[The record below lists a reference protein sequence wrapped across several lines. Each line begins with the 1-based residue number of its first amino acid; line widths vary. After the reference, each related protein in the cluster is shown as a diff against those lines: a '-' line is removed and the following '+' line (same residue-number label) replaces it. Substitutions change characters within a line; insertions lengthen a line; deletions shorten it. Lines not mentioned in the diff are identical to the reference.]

1 MFCKHSL
8 EVEMA
13 TDRAWA
19 ATRKGLFELRRRNGQ
34 WQIERL
40 SFTADPVTM
49 LLPPDASGHMLAGL
63 NLGHFGAKL
72 QASDDA
78 GQTWREVA
86 APSFPPQPDGAE
98 GPAWKLE
105 QVFALERAG
114 GAIWCGSVP
123 GGLFVSHDRG
133 ESWQLAEALWRD
145 PRRTEWMGGG
155 NPNPA
160 LHSICPHP
168 TQPQELLIGVSCGGA
183 WRTTDGGASWA
194 LRAKGMRADFMPPEL
209 AGDENSQD
217 PHLIARCRA
226 APEVLWCQHHCGI
239 FRSTDIGATWDELQA
254 QPSSFGFAVAAHPQ
268 DPGTAWFA
276 PAIKDERRIPVDAA
290 LCVTRTRDGGK
301 TFDVLRNGLPQQHC
315 YDLIYRHGL
324 AVDDSGEQLIMG
336 STTGGLW
343 ASGDGGDS
351 WQTVSAHLPPIYAVK
366 FG

>member
-1 MFCKHSL
+1 
-8 EVEMA
+8 MA

-19 ATRKGLFELRRRNGQ
+19 ATRKGLFELRLRGAS
-34 WQIERL
+34 WQVENL

-49 LLPPDASGHMLAGL
+49 LLPPDVSGHMLAGL

-114 GAIWCGSVP
+114 DAIWCGSVP

-217 PHLIARCRA
+217 PHLIARCRD
-226 APEVLWCQHHCGI
+226 APDVLWCQHHCGI
-239 FRSTDIGATWDELQA
+239 FRSTDNGASWDELQA
-254 QPSSFGFAVAAHPQ
+254 QPSSFGFAVAAHPRE
-268 DPGTAWFA
+268 PGTAWFA

-324 AVDDSGEQLIMG
+324 AVDDTGEQLIMG

-351 WQTVSAHLPPIYAVK
+351 WQTVSTHLPPIYAVK

>member
-1 MFCKHSL
+1 
-8 EVEMA
+8 MA

-19 ATRKGLFELRRRNGQ
+19 ATRKGLFELRLRGAS
-34 WQIERL
+34 WQVENL

-114 GAIWCGSVP
+114 DAIWCGSVP

-217 PHLIARCRA
+217 PHLIARCRD

-239 FRSTDIGATWDELQA
+239 FRSTDNGASWDELQA
-254 QPSSFGFAVAAHPQ
+254 QPSSFGFAVAAHPRE
-268 DPGTAWFA
+268 PGTAWFA

-324 AVDDSGEQLIMG
+324 AVDDTGEQLIMG

-351 WQTVSAHLPPIYAVK
+351 WQTVSSHLPPIYAVK